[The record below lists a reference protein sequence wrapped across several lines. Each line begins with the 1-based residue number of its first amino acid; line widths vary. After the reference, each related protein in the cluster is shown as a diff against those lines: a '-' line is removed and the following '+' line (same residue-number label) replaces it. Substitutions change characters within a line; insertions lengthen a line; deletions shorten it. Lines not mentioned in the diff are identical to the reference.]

1 LGEEPNILKSEDLF
15 PSLIGKE
22 FFAFPQ
28 DVKFIDIGTPSSY
41 KEAETFLCDIEIIKS
56 DER

>member
-15 PSLIGKE
+15 LSLIGKE

-41 KEAETFLCDIEIIKS
+41 KDAETFFM
-56 DER
+56 